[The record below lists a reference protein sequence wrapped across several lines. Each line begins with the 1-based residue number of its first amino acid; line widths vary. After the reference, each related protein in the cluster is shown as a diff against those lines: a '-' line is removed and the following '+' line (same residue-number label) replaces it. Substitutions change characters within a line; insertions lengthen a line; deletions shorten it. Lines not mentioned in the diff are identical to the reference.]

1 VLQTGRYRGQRITWQ
16 VGVAAL
22 TSPLSAALGSS
33 CRRLATAGNE
43 APAILRAEEVRND
56 ETLVELIAAAA

>member
-1 VLQTGRYRGQRITWQ
+1 